1 MAQVG
6 SEWPKWGQNGPS
18 AFDTYLM
25 YLFDAQ
31 AVRNGYSIFES
42 PSNRCHVADEHVMLQ
57 TNIER
62 DKHISL
68 SKPIKLP

>member
-1 MAQVG
+1 MTG

-18 AFDTYLM
+18 ALDTYLM
-25 YLFDAQ
+25 SLFDEQ
-31 AVRNGYSIFES
+31 AVGNGYIFEAL
-42 PSNRCHVADEHVMLQ
+42 SNMDVTLQ